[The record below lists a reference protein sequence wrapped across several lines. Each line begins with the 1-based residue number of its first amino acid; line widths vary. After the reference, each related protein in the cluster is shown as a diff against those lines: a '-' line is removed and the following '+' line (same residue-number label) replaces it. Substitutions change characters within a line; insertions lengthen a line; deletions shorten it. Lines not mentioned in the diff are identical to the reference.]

1 MVENE
6 RNGEKMKALFG
17 FLAGLGVLG
26 YLLMVLWVLFALVAA
41 IYGLYLALCASIL
54 LGVVVFLVE
63 PSPLIIGLVMIFF
76 HKNLAQMLIDFLNK

>member
-1 MVENE
+1 
-6 RNGEKMKALFG
+6 MKALFG